1 MFDGADKISKG
12 SQQLIK
18 ETNIRRIFKL
28 VSISDGISRA
38 EIANR
43 TGLSPTTVSTLA
55 EELIFAG
62 FIFEDG
68 TGDIPTSGR
77 KPIMLKV
84 KPKGGCIIAADLQ
97 DNGYNLGLFDLN
109 CCSISE
115 NFIVLPEYDN
125 LGISMLE
132 EISKAIKKN
141 GFQKVQL
148 LGICIGAPGIIDRKN
163 NKIISSTILPIDIKN
178 DFYSVIQESYP
189 GIKLELINE
198 SSLSAY
204 AEKEFGKITGNIDN
218 LIYVDIHT
226 GIGAGIIINGRMYE
240 GSGSLA
246 GEIGHISVDIN
257 GPHCKCGSRGCL
269 ETLASIPALIADI
282 EHDTG
287 FPPEFPNAGS
297 LDERFRII
305 AEEYIDNGEF
315 SDEIQRMAKYIAY
328 GINNAVNLLN
338 PGVVVIG
345 GKATELGEKF
355 LWEVQKNMKTIGLD
369 GNKDTPIRL
378 SGFKGNPVTAGGARH
393 IFNIIF

>member
-1 MFDGADKISKG
+1 LFDDGGKISKG

-28 VSISDGISRA
+28 VSINDGISRA

-43 TGLSPTTVSTLA
+43 TGLSPTTVSSLA
-55 EELIFAG
+55 EELISAG

-77 KPIMLKV
+77 KPIMLKI

-115 NFIVLPEYDN
+115 NFIILPEYDN
-125 LGISMLE
+125 LGISMPE
-132 EISKAIKKN
+132 EISKAINKN
-141 GFQKVQL
+141 GFQKNQL

-163 NKIISSTILPIDIKN
+163 NKIISSTIIPIDIKN
-178 DFYSVIQESYP
+178 NFYSMIQESFP
-189 GIKLELINE
+189 GIMLELINE

-204 AEKEFGKITGNIDN
+204 AEKEFGKTTGNIDN
-218 LIYVDIHT
+218 LIYIDIHT

-257 GPHCKCGSRGCL
+257 GPQCKCGSRGCL

-287 FPPEFPNAGS
+287 FPSEFPNAGS
-297 LDERFRII
+297 LDEKFRII
-305 AEEYIDNGEF
+305 AEEYAANGGF
-315 SDEIQRMAKYIAY
+315 SDEIQRMARYIAY

-345 GKATELGEKF
+345 GKAVELGKKF
-355 LWEVQKNMKTIGLD
+355 LLEVQKNMNSIGLD
-369 GNKDTPIRL
+369 GNKNTPIRL
-378 SGFKGNPVTAGGARH
+378 SEFRGNPVTAGGARH
-393 IFNIIF
+393 IFNMIF

>member
-189 GIKLELINE
+189 GIRLELINE

>member
-189 GIKLELINE
+189 GIRLELINE

-315 SDEIQRMAKYIAY
+315 SDEIQRMARYIAY

>member
-1 MFDGADKISKG
+1 LFDGADKISKG

-189 GIKLELINE
+189 GIRLELINE